1 MQGASGKITI
11 IAIALLTLGACSKGD
26 APSLMNLRSDTGGP
40 DEFLILPTSPLEA
53 PEDFTALPQPTP
65 GGTNR
70 TDATPIADAVNA
82 LGGDGERAVSSG
94 LTGAEQAIVSAASR
108 YGVTT
113 NIRAVLASDDLEWRQ
128 ANNSRLL
135 ERLFNVST
143 YFRAYEAMS
152 LDQYL
157 ELARLRG
164 LGVWTPA
171 APPDGIN

>member
-1 MQGASGKITI
+1 MQGASSKITI
-11 IAIALLTLGACSKGD
+11 VVIALLTLSACSKGD
-26 APSLMNLRSDTGGP
+26 APSLMNLRSDGAGP
-40 DEFLILPTSPLEA
+40 DEFLILPTKPLEA

-65 GGTNR
+65 GGANR

-82 LGGDGERAVSSG
+82 LGGDGARAESSG
-94 LTGAEQAIVSAASR
+94 LRSTEQAIVSAASR
-108 YGVTT
+108 YGVMA
-113 NIRAVLASDDLEWRQ
+113 NIRAVLASDDLEWRR

-135 ERLFNVST
+135 ERMFNVST

-171 APPDGIN
+171 APPDGSN